1 MKKKKLPWQIGAL
14 FKACVHSRENVA
26 RVCAT
31 GIQHL
36 ENEVNRDDC
45 TEEIR
50 RCVCVCVCACL
61 CVGVWVFMHV
71 CGSGKECAR
80 MHVRVCIN
88 ACMCV
93 YVCTNMSVY
102 IVRTNSRTPHA
113 LACHRHR
120 LVRGLLEIVKSRPG
134 QGTNAEGGGGE
145 ERTAEDADGAGAGSS
160 AKGKDVSEA
169 DEGLGSG

>member
-1 MKKKKLPWQIGAL
+1 M
-14 FKACVHSRENVA
+14 CV
-26 RVCAT
+26 
-31 GIQHL
+31 
-36 ENEVNRDDC
+36 
-45 TEEIR
+45 
-50 RCVCVCVCACL
+50 CVCVCVCACL
-61 CVGVWVFMHV
+61 CVGVCVFMHV